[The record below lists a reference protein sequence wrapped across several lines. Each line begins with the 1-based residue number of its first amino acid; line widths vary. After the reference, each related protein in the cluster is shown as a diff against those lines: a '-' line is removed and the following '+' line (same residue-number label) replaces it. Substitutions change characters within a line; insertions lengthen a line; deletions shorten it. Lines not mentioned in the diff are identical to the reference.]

1 MNSMQS
7 WIARPSGKKKLI
19 PALFCLF
26 ALGVIGFIDYAIGYQ
41 ISIIVLYVLPI
52 GFATLYVGRVFA
64 VILAILSVVIWMGG
78 DLLAG
83 APYLGVTTQFWNG
96 GIVFSLFVIVI
107 YLLNALRQA
116 LVGLEAIVEDRTQAL
131 RLEMKERERLE
142 YEILDLSE
150 RERQSF
156 GQELHDAVCQELAGT
171 AIAGQML
178 TKKLQDK
185 GIDEARE
192 AGEVT
197 EMIFRSLTKARN
209 VARGFFTAGF
219 DALGLAD
226 ALRETVANA
235 GEQSGMRCEFTWQ
248 ENLSISD
255 EEVVMHFFRIAQEA
269 IQNALKHSEATRLR
283 VSLESVNGA
292 VQLIVEDNGKGLSGA
307 DNSRKGLGLRIMAY
321 RAGLIG
327 GNLKLEKCPEGGT
340 RIVCLVPQEKM
351 LANNALGHET

>member
-7 WIARPSGKKKLI
+7 WIVRPSSRKKLI
-19 PALFCLF
+19 PAILCLF
-26 ALGVIGFIDYAIGYQ
+26 ALCVIGYVDYAIGYQ
-41 ISIIVLYVLPI
+41 ISLIVLYVLPI

-64 VILAILSVVIWMGG
+64 VSLAILSVVVWMGG

-83 APYLGVTTQFWNG
+83 APYLGVATQFWNG
-96 GIVFSLFVIVI
+96 SVVFFLFVIVI
-107 YLLNALRQA
+107 YLLNAVRQA
-116 LVGLEAIVEDRTQAL
+116 LVGLEATVEERTQVL
-131 RLEMKERERLE
+131 RLEMEERERLE
-142 YEILDLSE
+142 HEILDLSE

-178 TKKLQDK
+178 TKKLQAK
-185 GIDEARE
+185 GIEEAGD

-197 EMIFRSLTKARN
+197 DMIFRSLTKARN

-226 ALRETVANA
+226 ALRETVTHAE
-235 GEQSGMRCEFTWQ
+235 EQSGMRCEFNWQ

-269 IQNALKHSEATRLR
+269 IRNTLKHSGATCLR
-283 VSLESVNGA
+283 VSLENVHGA
-292 VQLIVEDNGKGLSGA
+292 VQLTIEDNGKGFSGSGR
-307 DNSRKGLGLRIMAY
+307 SRRGLGLRIMAY
-321 RAGLIG
+321 RASLIG
-327 GNLKLEKCPEGGT
+327 GSLKLEKGLEGGA
-340 RIVCLVPQEKM
+340 RIVCLVPPEKISV
-351 LANNALGHET
+351 NGALGRET